1 MSEQVVLGYVAAIV
15 AVFFFGTCYVP
26 AKTYATYDGIIFQWF
41 MCSGILMVG
50 LGWGLLSNNWSQ
62 YSQSGMFTFPEGLL
76 GGALF
81 AIANLL
87 IPTVVNTLGL
97 GVGFML
103 WNATNITLGYCVSRL
118 GLFGMSPTIP
128 SMPWTSLLGIGF
140 MLASIAVYGTIK
152 PTLKAAKTSKREKR
166 TKAKRNDEKEEVDLK
181 VHWETVGSNTSSS
194 VGESS
199 PLLPQFAD
207 DAELANV
214 PLVRHESLPESLMH
228 PELPNFGPYMMPNEL
243 GERVE
248 LKDAGAENTRKLF
261 GMAIALLVGAFLS
274 CCLVPFVNW
283 KDRCRPSDP
292 GLSSPIVETCN
303 PLNFVFSQCLGVYL
317 TSTIVFLLYS
327 LFHRFVLKRSMPRS
341 VMRPAYVCGVLWG
354 FGLCGQ
360 LYAIGELGF
369 DQIFPIC
376 SIGPA
381 MVSMLWSAGYF
392 KEIQGKKN
400 LQTLALG
407 TTLVLIGTGLRVI
420 SM

>member
-1 MSEQVVLGYVAAIV
+1 MSEEVVLGYTVAIV

-26 AKTYATYDGIIFQWF
+26 AKAYATYDGILFQWF

-50 LGWGLLSNNWSQ
+50 IAWGLLSNNWSQ
-62 YSQSGMFTFPEGLL
+62 FSQSGMFTFPEGLL

-118 GLFGMSPTIP
+118 GLFGVSPTIP
-128 SMPWTSLLGIGF
+128 NMPWISLLGIVF

-152 PTLKAAKTSKREKR
+152 PTLKVPKSKRAKK
-166 TKAKRNDEKEEVDLK
+166 TKTERDGIEENG
-181 VHWETVGSNTSSS
+181 GSNDSLSSS

-207 DAELANV
+207 DAELTNIA
-214 PLVRHESLPESLMH
+214 LIRRESLQESLVH

-243 GERVE
+243 GEHVE
-248 LKDAGAENTRKLF
+248 LGDAEAEKTRKIF
-261 GMAIALLVGAFLS
+261 GMTVALLVGAFLS

-292 GLSSPIVETCN
+292 ALSSPIVETCN

-327 LFHRFVLKRSMPRS
+327 LFHRYVLKRSMPRS
-341 VMRPAYVCGVLWG
+341 VMRPAYICGVLWG
-354 FGLCGQ
+354 IGLCGQ
-360 LYAIGELGF
+360 LYAIGALGF

-392 KEIQGKKN
+392 KEIQGEKN
-400 LQTLALG
+400 LRTLALG
-407 TTLVLIGTGLRVI
+407 TALVLIGTGLRVI